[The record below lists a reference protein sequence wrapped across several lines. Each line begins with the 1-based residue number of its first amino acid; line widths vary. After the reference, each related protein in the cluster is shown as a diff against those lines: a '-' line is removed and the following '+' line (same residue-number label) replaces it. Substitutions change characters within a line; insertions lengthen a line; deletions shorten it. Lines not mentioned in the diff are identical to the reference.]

1 MADREQFIEK
11 ITSSYKPKGAFIYL
25 GAGLLN
31 GEVIEQAEVNLA
43 LKMMNRHGLIAG
55 ATGTGKTRTLQ
66 LIAEQLSDANVPV
79 FMLDV
84 KGDLSG
90 LQEAGQTNA
99 ALEERGEALGKP
111 FVPAGFPVAL
121 YSLSGN
127 LGAPMRVKVSD
138 FGPLLLGRVL
148 DLNDTQTG
156 VLSVLF
162 KYADDQNLP
171 VVDLSDLKMLLNYL
185 TTAEGA
191 EEIKDDYGKISTST
205 STTILRKIVAIEQ
218 QGVGHIFGE
227 PALDMDDLFERVD
240 GKGVI
245 SLLNISDS
253 QSQPLLFST
262 FLLSLL
268 AQLFSKMPEVGDLE
282 KPKLI
287 FFFDEAHLL
296 FNGASKAFLNKIEQI
311 IRLIRSKG
319 IGVFFC
325 TQAATDVPD
334 TVLGQL
340 GNRIQ
345 HALRA
350 FTPNDVEALRKT
362 AKTYPHSDFYEIDK
376 TLTSLGTGQA
386 LITVLNDKGIPT
398 EVVATH
404 LIPPRAKMGPLEAGV
419 YRVLVEQSE
428 YTAKYKDVVNTRSAA
443 DILEERAVNKKANEK
458 RPKETAKST
467 RKSSRETPM
476 EAMTKSAT
484 RTLGREGVKF
494 LTKLGTAI
502 IASLIGGK
510 KRK

>member
-1 MADREQFIEK
+1 MPEQELFIEK
-11 ITSSYKPKGAFIYL
+11 ITSSYSPKGAFIYL
-25 GAGLLN
+25 GAGILD
-31 GEVIEQAEVNLA
+31 GKIIPQAEVNLA

-66 LIAEQLSDANVPV
+66 LVAEQLSDANIPV

-90 LQEAGQTNA
+90 LNQAGKSNA
-99 ALEERGEALGKP
+99 SLEERGQALGKP
-111 FVPAGFPVAL
+111 FVPAGFPIAL

-138 FGPLLLGRVL
+138 FGPILLGRIL

-162 KYADDQNLP
+162 KYAVDHKLP
-171 VVDLSDLKMLLNYL
+171 VIDLEDIKKLLSYL
-185 TTAEGA
+185 TSDDGA
-191 EEIKDDYGKISTST
+191 AEIKEDYGRISTST
-205 STTILRKIVAIEQ
+205 STTILRKIVALEQ
-218 QGVGHIFGE
+218 QGVSHIFGE
-227 PALDMDDLFERVD
+227 PAIDLADLFERID

-245 SLLNISDS
+245 SLLNISDI
-253 QSQPLLFST
+253 QNQPLLFST

-268 AQLFSKMPEVGDLE
+268 AQLFAKMPEVGDLD
-282 KPKLI
+282 KPKLV

-296 FNGASKAFLNKIEQI
+296 FNDAPKAFLDQVEQI

-325 TQAATDVPD
+325 TQAATDIPD

-340 GNRIQ
+340 GNRVQ

-350 FTPNDVEALRKT
+350 FTPNDVEALKKT
-362 AKTYPHSDFYEIDK
+362 AKTYPHSEFYEIDRV
-376 TLTSLGTGQA
+376 LTSLGTGQA

-404 LIPPRAKMGPLEAGV
+404 LVPPRAIMGPLDDSA
-419 YRVLVEQSE
+419 YHQLVQQSAI
-428 YTAKYKDVVNTRSAA
+428 YTKYKSAVNTKSAA
-443 DILEERAVNKKANEK
+443 DVLAEQMERKAASEENLPQQANN
-458 RPKETAKST
+458 RRT
-467 RKSSRETPM
+467 SRETPM

-484 RTLGREGVKF
+484 RTLGREGVK
-494 LTKLGTAI
+494 LLAKLGTAI
-502 IASLIGGK
+502 IAAFLSRK
-510 KRK
+510 KRN

>member
-1 MADREQFIEK
+1 MADQEQFVSK
-11 ITSSYKPKGAFIYL
+11 ITASYQPKGDFIYL

-31 GEVIEQAEVNLA
+31 GEIIAEAEVNLA

-90 LQEAGQTNA
+90 LHEPGKTNA
-99 ALEERGEALGKP
+99 ALEERGQALGRP
-111 FVPAGFPVAL
+111 FVPAGFPVEL
-121 YSLSGN
+121 YSLTGK
-127 LGAPMRVKVSD
+127 LGAPMRVKVID
-138 FGPLLLGRVL
+138 FGPILLGRIL

-162 KYADDQNLP
+162 KYAEDKSLA
-171 VVDLSDLKMLLNYL
+171 VIDLADLKKLLNYL
-185 TTAEGA
+185 TTEEGA
-191 EEIKDDYGKISTST
+191 NEIKESYGKISSST
-205 STTILRKIVAIEQ
+205 STTILRKVVALEQ
-218 QGVGHIFGE
+218 QGIAQIFGE
-227 PALDMDDLFERVD
+227 PALDINDLFQRVD

-245 SLLNISDS
+245 SLLNISDI

-268 AQLFSKMPEVGDLE
+268 SQLFASLPEVGDLD

-311 IRLIRSKG
+311 VRLIRSKG
-319 IGVFFC
+319 VGVFFC

-350 FTPNDVEALRKT
+350 FTPNDAEALRKT

-386 LITVLNDKGIPT
+386 VITVLNDKGIPT

-404 LIPPRAKMGPLEAGV
+404 LIPPRANMGPLDKAA
-419 YRVLVEQSE
+419 YDALIQQSE
-428 YTAKYKDVVNTRSAA
+428 IFAKYKDAVNARSAA
-443 DILEERAVNKKANEK
+443 DILEEQEASRQVTEQEQEK
-458 RPKETAKST
+458 TTTQR
-467 RKSSRETPM
+467 SSRGDTPM
-476 EAMTKSAT
+476 EAMTKTAS

-494 LTKLGTAI
+494 LAKLGTAI
-502 IASLIGGK
+502 IASLIGR

>member
-1 MADREQFIEK
+1 MANQDQFIEK
-11 ITSSYKPKGAFIYL
+11 ITASYQPKGEFIYL
-25 GAGLLN
+25 GAGILDGN
-31 GEVIEQAEVNLA
+31 IIAAAEVNLA

-90 LQEAGQTNA
+90 LHEPGKSNT
-99 ALEERGEALGKP
+99 ALAERGQALGRP
-111 FVPAGFPVAL
+111 FVPSGFPLAL
-121 YSLSGN
+121 YSLSGD

-138 FGPLLLGRVL
+138 FGPILLARVL
-148 DLNDTQTG
+148 ELNDTQTG

-162 KYADDQNLP
+162 KYAADKTYP
-171 VVDLSDLKMLLNYL
+171 IVDLDDLKKILNHL
-185 TTAEGA
+185 TSEEGA
-191 EEIKDDYGKISTST
+191 LEIKEDYGKISTAT
-205 STTILRKIVAIEQ
+205 STTILRKIVALEQ
-218 QGVGHIFGE
+218 QGAAQLFGE
-227 PALDMDDLFERVD
+227 PALDLNDLFEHID

-245 SLLNISDS
+245 SLLNIADI
-253 QSQPLLFST
+253 QNQPLLFST

-268 AQLFSKMPEVGDLE
+268 SQLFERMPEVGDLP

-296 FNGASKAFLNKIEQI
+296 FNGASKAFLSKIEQI

-340 GNRIQ
+340 GSRIQ

-350 FTPNDVEALRKT
+350 FTPNDAEALRKT
-362 AKTYPHSDFYEIDK
+362 AKTYPRSEFYEIDQV
-376 TLTSLGTGQA
+376 LTGLGTGQA
-386 LITVLNDKGIPT
+386 LITVLNEKGIPT

-404 LIPPRAKMGPLEAGV
+404 LIPPRALMGPLDPAT
-419 YRVLVEQSE
+419 YTALVQQSDI
-428 YTAKYKDVVNTRSAA
+428 YAKYKDAVHTRSAA
-443 DILEERAVNKKANEK
+443 VLLAESQKKQADRKEAPVTK
-458 RPKETAKST
+458 RST
-467 RKSSRETPM
+467 GRSSRESPM
-476 EAMTKSAT
+476 EAMAKSAS

-502 IASLIGGK
+502 IASLIG
-510 KRK
+510 KRKRS